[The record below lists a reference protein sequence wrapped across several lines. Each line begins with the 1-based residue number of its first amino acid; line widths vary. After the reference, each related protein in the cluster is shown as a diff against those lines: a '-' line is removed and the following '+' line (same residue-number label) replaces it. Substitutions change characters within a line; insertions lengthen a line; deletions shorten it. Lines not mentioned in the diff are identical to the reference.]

1 MEWGIDLDYKNKSL
15 SINQNLMMTFSIII
29 VLTMLAIYLF
39 VTNIFQKA
47 FEQYVDESNQ
57 VEFEHLIQFDLNN
70 IYIDDWDL
78 QLIKGLG
85 VDAIRKGIVLQ
96 VYDDQGHDVWDVFQ
110 DEKVLSDYTLNEISK
125 NMQSIDKGWKDTIED
140 YKVPI
145 IHPQQGKVGMAHV
158 SRYASTYYMDND
170 IELFNSVNK
179 MILFIG
185 VISIGSVIVLSAF
198 IAKSISNPI
207 AKVSKMAKELSTG
220 QNKKELGYKSHLK
233 EVDELIFSINK
244 LAIALNEQERLRKQ
258 LTTDIAHELRTPLT
272 TIKGHLDLIIVGI
285 WEPTPQRLQSISEEV
300 TRISQLV
307 DELRKLAKFD
317 QEQVKLNK
325 EDILITEFLEPIIY
339 NFQAQAYDKKIRIEM
354 NLIETMIKIDVKKFS
369 QVMINLLSNAI
380 KYTPEGGIVCVY
392 NDMTDHE
399 VKIFVSDNGVGIPE
413 ADLNHIFERFY
424 RVDKSRHKET
434 GGIGVGLTIA
444 KSIVESH
451 GGTIEVR
458 SQLNEGS
465 TFIITLF
472 R

>member
-78 QLIKGLG
+78 QLIKDLG

-145 IHPQQGKVGMAHV
+145 IHPQQGKVGMAHI

-179 MILFIG
+179 MIL
-185 VISIGSVIVLSAF
+185 
-198 IAKSISNPI
+198 
-207 AKVSKMAKELSTG
+207 
-220 QNKKELGYKSHLK
+220 
-233 EVDELIFSINK
+233 
-244 LAIALNEQERLRKQ
+244 
-258 LTTDIAHELRTPLT
+258 
-272 TIKGHLDLIIVGI
+272 
-285 WEPTPQRLQSISEEV
+285 
-300 TRISQLV
+300 LV
-307 DELRKLAKFD
+307 
-317 QEQVKLNK
+317 
-325 EDILITEFLEPIIY
+325 
-339 NFQAQAYDKKIRIEM
+339 
-354 NLIETMIKIDVKKFS
+354 
-369 QVMINLLSNAI
+369 
-380 KYTPEGGIVCVY
+380 
-392 NDMTDHE
+392 
-399 VKIFVSDNGVGIPE
+399 
-413 ADLNHIFERFY
+413 
-424 RVDKSRHKET
+424 
-434 GGIGVGLTIA
+434 
-444 KSIVESH
+444 
-451 GGTIEVR
+451 
-458 SQLNEGS
+458 
-465 TFIITLF
+465 
-472 R
+472 

>member
-1 MEWGIDLDYKNKSL
+1 MEWGIDLDYKNKTL
-15 SINQNLMMTFSIII
+15 TINQNLMITFSIII

-39 VTNIFQKA
+39 MTSIFQTA
-47 FEQYVDESNQ
+47 FERYVDESNQ

-70 IYIDDWDL
+70 IYTDDWDL
-78 QLIKGLG
+78 QLIKDLG

-96 VYDDQGHDVWDVFQ
+96 VYDNQGYDVWDVFQ

-125 NMQSIDKGWKDTIED
+125 NMQSIDKGWNDTIED
-140 YKVPI
+140 YKIPI
-145 IHPQQGKVGMAHV
+145 IHPQQGKVGIVHV

-170 IELFNSVNK
+170 IELFNSVNQT
-179 MILFIG
+179 ILFIG
-185 VISIGSVIVLSAF
+185 MISIGSVITLSAF

-220 QNKKELGYKSHLK
+220 QNKKELDYKSHIK

-244 LAIALNEQERLRKQ
+244 LATVLKEQEGLRKQ

-317 QEQVKLNK
+317 QEQVSLNK
-325 EDILITEFLEPIIY
+325 EDVSATEFLELIIY
-339 NFQAQAYDKKIRIEM
+339 NFQADAYDKKIKLEM
-354 NLIETMIKIDVKKFS
+354 NLTETMINIDIKKFS

-380 KYTPEGGIVCVY
+380 KYTPSGGSVCIS
-392 NDMTDHE
+392 NEITDYG
-399 VKIFVSDNGVGIPE
+399 VKIFISDNGVGIPE

-451 GGTIEVR
+451 GGTIEVK

-472 R
+472 S